1 MTLTGFIA
9 SARKPGKTKVAG
21 LLKAMG
27 FQDKGSNAAQ
37 WVFGKTRFRV
47 DVIDFREDLRDSE
60 IYWAE
65 EVGWDYNWAV
75 RIAVNHRNRTDD
87 NYILWHALL
96 VALMEAMGSREVWLD
111 GGSGIPQQPYTMRE
125 LFPELRSD
133 EGEDL
138 NEDPTDYGPV
148 LVDAVEPLRSESPEI
163 LENYSSE
170 PTPAPG
176 PAPAP
181 EDDLMPKEEAPS
193 LVPLEAEADADDDD
207 GWGDDDDDDWDD
219 WGEDEDDG
227 EDGEDDGED
236 DDAGVD
242 VITDW

>member
-1 MTLTGFIA
+1 MTLTGFIP

-21 LLKAMG
+21 LLKVMG
-27 FQDKGSNAAQ
+27 FQDKGSNSAQ

-47 DVIDFREDLRDSE
+47 DVVDFREDLRDSE
-60 IYWAE
+60 VYWPE

-96 VALMEAMGSREVWLD
+96 VTLCEAMGEREVWLD

-138 NEDPTDYGPV
+138 VEDSDYGPV
-148 LVDAVEPLRSESPEI
+148 VVDAVEPHPTQTETPPERV
-163 LENYSSE
+163 LAPA
-170 PTPAPG
+170 PTPAPAHE
-176 PAPAP
+176 PEDEDED
-181 EDDLMPKEEAPS
+181 EDDLMPEPEAPS
-193 LVPLEAEADADDDD
+193 LVPLEPEGDTEDD
-207 GWGDDDDDDWDD
+207 GWGDDDWDD
-219 WGEDEDDG
+219 WEDDVDDDTPDDEDDD
-227 EDGEDDGED
+227 E
-236 DDAGVD
+236 GVD